1 MPATAHSDRPPGADS
16 PHGAYRVGTVNPVP
30 GVPGGAGGAGSAAT
44 PLPASR
50 TARGVVEAEQE
61 EDRALGI
68 GARVWAFVRG
78 PYPTLVSRLVLGFAF
93 VLAGLTKLGLVGAL
107 TATIESYELP
117 LPSFLVTAMA
127 YGLPPLELLVGVW
140 LLMGLFTRVSA
151 AVTAALLL
159 VFLVAIGQGWA
170 RGIAVDCG
178 CFGGATI
185 TPIGAAL
192 ISALGPLGT
201 WLTNEELGLEIMV
214 RDGVMFL
221 MALHLVFVP
230 TVWGIDP
237 WRRAVYARRY
247 GTQSEDSEDDEYVA
261 EYE

>member
-1 MPATAHSDRPPGADS
+1 M
-16 PHGAYRVGTVNPVP
+16 
-30 GVPGGAGGAGSAAT
+30 
-44 PLPASR
+44 
-50 TARGVVEAEQE
+50 
-61 EDRALGI
+61 
-68 GARVWAFVRG
+68 RG

-107 TATIESYELP
+107 TATIKSYELP

-127 YGLPPLELLVGVW
+127 YRLPPLELLVGVW

-159 VFLVAIGQGWA
+159 VFLVAGIGQGWA

-192 ISALGPLGT
+192 ISALGRLRAHGSRTRNWGWKSWCGT
-201 WLTNEELGLEIMV
+201 
-214 RDGVMFL
+214 
-221 MALHLVFVP
+221 A
-230 TVWGIDP
+230 
-237 WRRAVYARRY
+237 
-247 GTQSEDSEDDEYVA
+247 
-261 EYE
+261 